1 MPMGSR
7 IPSQSKT
14 VSQALDSS
22 SASRAAVR
30 VDGPGKAT
38 ASLLVSRFARPNMIR
53 FPIMGAK
60 NANNIGLTTYSG
72 SNDFRHNRSMQAK
85 TMARDRNHI
94 LRRNLFRIESS
105 RTEAINSGPTR
116 APKNMFRRDNCLF
129 VCQSQRAVCRIIRRM
144 GKKKNPSDIDRW
156 SKK

>member
-60 NANNIGLTTYSG
+60 NANNIGLTTSSG

-94 LRRNLFRIESS
+94 SQSLPKVRQALRFRTSGQG
-105 RTEAINSGPTR
+105 AINDASTMAMSYFEKALLR
-116 APKNMFRRDNCLF
+116 
-129 VCQSQRAVCRIIRRM
+129 
-144 GKKKNPSDIDRW
+144 
-156 SKK
+156 